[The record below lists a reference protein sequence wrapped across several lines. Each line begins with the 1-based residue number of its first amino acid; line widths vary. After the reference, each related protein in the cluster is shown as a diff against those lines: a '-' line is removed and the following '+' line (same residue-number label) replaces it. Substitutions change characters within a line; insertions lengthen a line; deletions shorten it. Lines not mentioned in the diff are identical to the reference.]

1 MTFRSRIGVTFSAL
15 LSALALALMIPNS
28 ASAGALACDNFGCD
42 GHDPNIQSWESGP
55 VSPYGPYNLGNSFL
69 YELRWGKTDG
79 DQYSWARL
87 HYISGSNEQDW
98 SVYVQRCTKDQ
109 STCYWRLGLK
119 KGGASGWTA
128 KIPGGTNYYWTRT
141 PMYYNPSTHMMRA
154 CVEDPSGDQSCTP
167 WY

>member
-1 MTFRSRIGVTFSAL
+1 MKLRSRIGVTLGAL
-15 LSALALALMIPNS
+15 FGALALALTVPSS
-28 ASAGALACDNFGCD
+28 ASAGVLACDNFGCD
-42 GHDPNIQSWESGP
+42 GHDPNIQNWQTGP
-55 VSPYGPYNLGNSFL
+55 VSPHGPYDLGNSFL

-87 HYISGSNEQDW
+87 HYISGSNEGNW
-98 SVYVQRCTKDQ
+98 RVYVQRCTKDQ
-109 STCYWRLGLK
+109 STCYWRLGEK

-128 KIPGGTNYYWTRT
+128 KIPSGTNYYWTRT

-154 CVEDPSGDQSCTP
+154 CVENPSGKQSCTP